1 MDKKL
6 YNLSKRIIGTK
17 DTEIY
22 ISKGEIFDS
31 IVIEYHPDNSIIE
44 WEKWNI
50 GEYDDVNVSIT
61 SEKIIDT
68 FFKKE
73 QKMTGEEICSDIRNI
88 LSHIKKENYSR
99 IIQYT
104 YLRMGEN
111 EIENYFTIKI
121 NFLEARDHEIPSKLL
136 SILKT
141 K

>member
-121 NFLEARDHEIPSKLL
+121 NFLESRGHELPSGLL
-136 SILKT
+136 SIIARK
-141 K
+141 